1 MSEFK
6 NLTLEVADGIAVLAI
21 SRPAALNALNSET
34 LDELN
39 VCLCEIEAT
48 DEHASGYYRCS
59 KWICIRR
66 RMRDLY
72 GM

>member
-34 LDELN
+34 L
-39 VCLCEIEAT
+39 
-48 DEHASGYYRCS
+48 HAGCHN
-59 KWICIRR
+59 RR
-66 RMRDLY
+66 VDSVV
-72 GM
+72 